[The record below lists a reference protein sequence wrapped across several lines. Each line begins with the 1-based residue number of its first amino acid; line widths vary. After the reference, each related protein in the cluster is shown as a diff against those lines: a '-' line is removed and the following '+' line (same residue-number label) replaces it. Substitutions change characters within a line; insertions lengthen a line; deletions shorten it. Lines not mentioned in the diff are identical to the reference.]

1 MHVDCRVT
9 ITQTGK
15 HQTTLFVL
23 SVSTDPS
30 LHCLLVCLVVK
41 YHVNNESQNLG
52 PSVSRCGEYTALCC
66 NCESTRTSILSV
78 SVLTTSLEISPPPPS
93 ALHLSTFPP
102 LSPPLFLSSLPLSLF
117 PLLSLNPP
125 TSSSSFCPHFLLL
138 LSDFLSSS
146 SPSLFLW
153 SGEGEGRDKER
164 EGERRRGMG
173 RKRKLVSW
181 CLASLF
187 KYDLKIV
194 HIPVLTHIHFL
205 KVIHDDKMCIA
216 LI

>member
-41 YHVNNESQNLG
+41 YHVHNESQNLG

-102 LSPPLFLSSLPLSLF
+102 LSPPLFLSPLPSSSLSLF
-117 PLLSLNPP
+117 PLLSLTPP
-125 TSSSSFCPHFLLL
+125 TSFASSSFSPHVLLL
-138 LSDFLSSS
+138 LSVFLSSLPLS
-146 SPSLFLW
+146 TPQKERGRGRGG
-153 SGEGEGRDKER
+153 SGE
-164 EGERRRGMG
+164 RGGM
-173 RKRKLVSW
+173 
-181 CLASLF
+181 
-187 KYDLKIV
+187 
-194 HIPVLTHIHFL
+194 
-205 KVIHDDKMCIA
+205 
-216 LI
+216 